1 MNCSHSVKW
10 YVEMDKV
17 FCVWF
22 NLTLKLPFSE
32 EFPEYGIYVRVCG
45 KYGSIVSNNDSKGKK
60 LVFGVWQMVFIRKIR
75 KVQQALQSVHA
86 RKEHLTSKNRFNE
99 WILKCSIRKYCRVPA
114 DCCTYSQALER
125 CQQQRWQQPEQ
136 LSYILIVI
144 P

>member
-10 YVEMDKV
+10 YVGMDKV

-22 NLTLKLPFSE
+22 NLTLKLLFSK

-45 KYGSIVSNNDSKGKK
+45 KYVSIDSNNDSKKT

-75 KVQQALQSVHA
+75 KVQQSLQSVHA

-99 WILKCSIRKYCRVPA
+99 WILKCSIQKYCRVPA
-114 DCCTYSQALER
+114 HCCTYSQALER
-125 CQQQRWQQPEQ
+125 HQQQRWQQPEQ